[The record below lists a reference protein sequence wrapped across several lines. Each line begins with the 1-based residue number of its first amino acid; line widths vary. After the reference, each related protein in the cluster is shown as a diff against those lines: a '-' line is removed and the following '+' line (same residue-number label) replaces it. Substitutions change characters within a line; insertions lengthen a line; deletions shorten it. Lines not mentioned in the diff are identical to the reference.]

1 MSKLGQFLKNER
13 EKKGLSLHEIG
24 LSLKINPKI
33 LSALEDGQKDALPAK
48 TFLRGFVKSYAQYLR
63 LSTDEALR
71 LFNDEYGT
79 KPEEPRAPLTGSPG
93 EAEPPPVVVIKP
105 RPSDESSGSQKQ
117 NKIFLIGGGILL
129 FILVVFVA
137 KMVDKYQKERVTR
150 PLPIETIAAPT
161 EETPPVPAPEGGEPV
176 VATDATTGE
185 TLMTPATGAAIVG
198 ATSSP
203 TPAIAPTPA
212 ATPAPVAT
220 ATPAPTATP
229 KLIATPT
236 PTPKPVPTPSPKPVA
251 IPSPTPN
258 PTPTPKPTATPKPSP
273 TATPTTAP
281 TASPTPSPEATPEVR
296 PTEVIIE
303 ALNKVSVKYTL
314 GDGRSQTIELGA
326 DKLHTIRSKGTIVLE
341 LSDGGA
347 VNLIVN
353 GRDRGVPGSIGQPL
367 KLNLPK

>member
-71 LFNDEYGT
+71 LFNEEYGT
-79 KPEEPRAPLTGSPG
+79 KPEDNRPPIAGGPG
-93 EAEPPPVVVIKP
+93 ETDAPPVTVIKP
-105 RPSDESSGSQKQ
+105 RPSEESSGSQKQ

-150 PLPIETIAAPT
+150 PLPIETVGAPA
-161 EETPPVPAPEGGEPV
+161 EEPTPVPEGAEPA
-176 VATDATTGE
+176 VAVDAATGE
-185 TLMTPATGAAIVG
+185 TLMTPATGAAVVG
-198 ATSSP
+198 AASSP
-203 TPAIAPTPA
+203 TPAMSPTPA
-212 ATPAPVAT
+212 ATPAPTAT
-220 ATPAPTATP
+220 PTPAPTATP
-229 KLIATPT
+229 RPIATPT
-236 PTPKPVPTPSPKPVA
+236 PTPKPSPTPSPAPVA
-251 IPSPTPN
+251 TPS
-258 PTPTPKPTATPKPSP
+258 PTPKPTATPKPSP
-273 TATPTTAP
+273 TATPTPAP
-281 TASPTPSPEATPEVR
+281 TASPTPIPEATPEVR

-326 DKLHTIRSKGTIVLE
+326 DKLHTIRAKGTIMLE